1 MTHLFSALD
10 LRGTHLRNRIMVS
23 PMCQYSVEDQSGVP
37 TPWHLVHLG
46 GLARGGAALVMAEAT
61 SVVPEGRISPQDTG
75 LWSDEQAHAWA
86 PIVAFI
92 QGQGA
97 VAGIQL
103 AHAGNKAST
112 YRPWSGRGSVPAR
125 RGRLGDG
132 GPERHRLPG
141 LRHTPRAGDRGAA
154 RRSSAAFVAA
164 RTRALAAGFDTVE
177 VHAAHGYLLH
187 QFLSP
192 LSNDRTDGYG
202 GDLAGRA
209 RLLREVVAAVR
220 AAWPEDRAL
229 LVRISATDWVTG
241 GHTIDDSVVVAGWL
255 RELGVDLIDV
265 SSGGVSPHQD
275 ITPGPGYQVAMA
287 ARIRREAGIPTA
299 AVGMITEPAQAE
311 AILAEGSA
319 DMVALAR
326 VLLRDPQWPLRA
338 AHELGAEAPWP
349 PQLLRGSV
357 HVSRRCHPG
366 HW

>member
-1 MTHLFSALD
+1 MTHLFAPLD

-23 PMCQYSVEDQSGVP
+23 PMCQYSAEDQDGIP

-61 SVVPEGRISPQDTG
+61 SVLPEGRISPQDTG
-75 LWSDEQAHAWA
+75 LWSDEQARAWA
-86 PIVAFI
+86 PIVSFI
-92 QGQGA
+92 KGQGA
-97 VAGIQL
+97 AAAIQL

-112 YRPWSGRGSVPAR
+112 YRPWSGRGSVPSA
-125 RGRLGDG
+125 DG
-132 GPERHRLPG
+132 GWATVGPSATGYPGYAAPRALATEELPG
-141 LRHTPRAGDRGAA
+141 VVAAFEAAA
-154 RRSSAAFVAA
+154 RR
-164 RTRALAAGFDTVE
+164 ALEAGFDVVE

-202 GDLAGRA
+202 GDLAARA
-209 RLLREVVAAVR
+209 RLLLEVVAAVR
-220 AAWPEDRAL
+220 AAWPADRAL

-241 GHTIDDSVVVAGWL
+241 GHSLEDSVVVAGWL

-275 ITPGPGYQVAMA
+275 ISPGPGYQVHLAE
-287 ARIRREAGIPTA
+287 RIRRGAGIPTA
-299 AVGMITEPAQAE
+299 AVGMITDPTQAE
-311 AILAEGSA
+311 AILAGGAA

-338 AHELGAEAPWP
+338 AHELGVDAPWP
-349 PQLLRGSV
+349 PQLLRG
-357 HVSRRCHPG
+357 RFT
-366 HW
+366 

>member
-1 MTHLFSALD
+1 MTHLFSPLD
-10 LRGTHLRNRIMVS
+10 LRGTHLRNRIMVA
-23 PMCQYSVEDQSGVP
+23 PMCQYSVEDQDGIP

-75 LWSDEQAHAWA
+75 LWSDEQARAWA
-86 PIVAFI
+86 PIAAFV

-97 VAGIQL
+97 VAAIQL

-112 YRPWSGRGSVPAR
+112 YRPWSGRGSVPHS
-125 RGRLGDG
+125 DG
-132 GPERHRLPG
+132 GWTTVGPSATGYPGYAAPRALSTEELPG
-141 LRHTPRAGDRGAA
+141 VV
-154 RRSSAAFVAA
+154 AAFEAA
-164 RTRALAAGFDTVE
+164 AHRAREAGFDVVE

-202 GDLAGRA
+202 GDLAARA
-209 RLLREVVAAVR
+209 RLLLEVVTAVR
-220 AAWPEDRAL
+220 AAWPADRAL

-241 GHTIDDSVVVAGWL
+241 GHSLEDSVVVAGWL

-275 ITPGPGYQVAMA
+275 ITPRPGYQVHLAE
-287 ARIRREAGIPTA
+287 RIRQGAAIPTA
-299 AVGMITEPAQAE
+299 AVGLITEPAQAE
-311 AILAEGSA
+311 AIIAEGAA
-319 DMVALAR
+319 DVVALAR

-338 AHELGAEAPWP
+338 AHELGVEAPWP
-349 PQLLRGSV
+349 PQLMRG
-357 HVSRRCHPG
+357 RFT
-366 HW
+366 

>member
-86 PIVAFI
+86 PVVSFI

-112 YRPWSGRGSVPAR
+112 YRPWSGKGSVPDA
-125 RGRLGDG
+125 DG
-132 GPERHRLPG
+132 GWTTVGPSSTGYPG
-141 LRHTPRAGDRGAA
+141 YAAPRALSTEEVPTVVD
-154 RRSSAAFVAA
+154 AFVAA
-164 RTRALAAGFDTVE
+164 TQRAQQAGFDTVE
-177 VHAAHGYLLH
+177 IHAAHGYLLH

-338 AHELGAEAPWP
+338 AHELGADAPWP
-349 PQLLRGSV
+349 PQLLRG
-357 HVSRRCHPG
+357 RFT
-366 HW
+366 

>member
-10 LRGTHLRNRIMVS
+10 LRATHLRNRIMVS
-23 PMCQYSVEDQSGVP
+23 PMCQYSVEDQSGIP

-75 LWSDEQAHAWA
+75 LWSEDQMRAWA
-86 PIVAFI
+86 PIVSFI

-112 YRPWSGRGSVPAR
+112 YRPWSGKGSVPAAE
-125 RGRLGDG
+125 G
-132 GPERHRLPG
+132 GWTTVGPSSTGYPG
-141 LRHTPRAGDRGAA
+141 YAAPRALTIDELPAVV
-154 RRSSAAFVAA
+154 AAFVAA
-164 RTRALAAGFDTVE
+164 THRALEAGFDTVE
-177 VHAAHGYLLH
+177 IHAAHGYLLH

-192 LSNDRTDGYG
+192 LSNDRTDEYG

-229 LVRISATDWVTG
+229 LVRISATDWVAG
-241 GHTIDDSVVVAGWL
+241 GHTIDDSVAVAGWL

-265 SSGGVSPHQD
+265 SSGGVSPQQD
-275 ITPGPGYQVAMA
+275 ITPAPGYQVSLA
-287 ARIRREAGIPTA
+287 ARIRHEAGIPTA
-299 AVGMITEPAQAE
+299 AVGMITDPAQAE
-311 AILAEGSA
+311 AILADGSA

-338 AHELGAEAPWP
+338 AHELGAETRWP
-349 PQLLRGSV
+349 PQLLRG
-357 HVSRRCHPG
+357 RFT
-366 HW
+366 

>member
-1 MTHLFSALD
+1 MTHLFAPLD

-23 PMCQYSVEDQSGVP
+23 PMCQYSVEEQDGVP

-75 LWSDEQAHAWA
+75 LWSDEQARAWA
-86 PIVAFI
+86 PIVSFI

-97 VAGIQL
+97 VAAIQL

-112 YRPWSGRGSVPAR
+112 FRPWSGRGSVPPAE
-125 RGRLGDG
+125 G
-132 GPERHRLPG
+132 GWATVGPSATGYPG
-141 LRHTPRAGDRGAA
+141 YATPRALETEELPGVVAAFEAAA
-154 RRSSAAFVAA
+154 R
-164 RTRALAAGFDTVE
+164 RALAAGFDVVE

-202 GDLAGRA
+202 GDLAARA
-209 RLLREVVAAVR
+209 RLLLEVVAAVR
-220 AAWPEDRAL
+220 AAWPADRAL

-241 GHTIDDSVVVAGWL
+241 GHSLEDSVVVAGWL

-275 ITPGPGYQVAMA
+275 ISPGPGYQVHLSE
-287 ARIRREAGIPTA
+287 RIRQGAGIPTA

-311 AILAEGSA
+311 AILAQDAA

-338 AHELGAEAPWP
+338 AHELGADAPWP
-349 PQLLRGSV
+349 PQLLRG
-357 HVSRRCHPG
+357 RFQ
-366 HW
+366 